1 MKKSLSEEA
10 TEVLESKLGKAEAKA
25 FVRAVDE
32 VISQITEIK
41 WKTTKDELLS
51 AIREEFI
58 NKNVFEERTSAI
70 QQSINSS
77 KLELNARIDGVNAKV
92 DSIKAELDAKI
103 EGVRAELTEKIEGVK
118 KELNARIDGVNVKVD
133 SIKAELDAK
142 IEGVRAELTEKIEGV
157 KKELSAKIDKVKSD
171 LERQIQKTDM
181 KLNFLIV
188 LTIIAITLMNPV
200 VAEIIK
206 SLLKF

>member
-77 KLELNARIDGVNAKV
+77 KSELITRIDGVNAGLTAKIEGVRVELTEKIEGVKTELNARIDGVNAKV

-103 EGVRAELTEKIEGVK
+103 EGV
-118 KELNARIDGVNVKVD
+118 
-133 SIKAELDAK
+133 KA
-142 IEGVRAELTEKIEGV
+142 
-157 KKELSAKIDKVKSD
+157 ELSAKIDKVKSD
-171 LERQIQKTDM
+171 LESQIRKLESQIQKTDM

>member
-77 KLELNARIDGVNAKV
+77 KSELITRIDGVNAKV

-103 EGVRAELTEKIEGVK
+103 EGA
-118 KELNARIDGVNVKVD
+118 
-133 SIKAELDAK
+133 KAELS
-142 IEGVRAELTEKIEGV
+142 V
-157 KKELSAKIDKVKSD
+157 KIDKVKSD
-171 LERQIQKTDM
+171 LESQIRKLESQIQKTDM

>member
-77 KLELNARIDGVNAKV
+77 KSELITRIDGVNAKV

-103 EGVRAELTEKIEGVK
+103 EGA
-118 KELNARIDGVNVKVD
+118 
-133 SIKAELDAK
+133 KAELS
-142 IEGVRAELTEKIEGV
+142 V
-157 KKELSAKIDKVKSD
+157 KIDKVKSD
-171 LERQIQKTDM
+171 IERQIQKTDM